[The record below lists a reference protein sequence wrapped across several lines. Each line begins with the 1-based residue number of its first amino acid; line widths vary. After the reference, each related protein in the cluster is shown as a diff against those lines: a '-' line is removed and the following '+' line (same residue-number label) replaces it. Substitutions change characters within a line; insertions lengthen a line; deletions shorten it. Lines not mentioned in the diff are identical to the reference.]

1 MAGAPPP
8 LDETIPLSAALA
20 RAGVG
25 PRQWRWP
32 LGEIDRPFEMR
43 RDPLVFDA
51 RSSAGNMVIHG
62 GPKSGKST
70 ALQTFILSAASLH
83 SPHEVSFYCLDY
95 GGGQL
100 RALQDLAHVG
110 SVASALEPERIRRT
124 FGELEQLLLSRQ
136 QREVFRDRGAN
147 GSTPDDGF
155 GEGFLVIDNL
165 YGFGRDN
172 TDQFNTRNPLLARV
186 TELVNVG
193 LAYGI
198 HVIITTPSWLEVPLA
213 MRDGLGLRLELRLH
227 DARDSNVRVVG
238 ALRRP
243 ADAVPHDQPG
253 RGLTMAAEHFL
264 FAAPELDAQT
274 NPVAAI
280 NARYPGMAA
289 PPVRL
294 LPTNL
299 APHAVGE
306 LYRGPDQL
314 VIGQREEDLAPVILD
329 LAANPLL
336 MVFGDARS
344 GKTTLLRHIIRT
356 VREHSTADR
365 VAFTVLDRRLHLV
378 DEPLFPDNEY
388 TANIDRI
395 IPAMLGLANL
405 IEARRPPAGMS
416 AAELSRWTFA
426 GHTHYLII
434 DDVDQVPDSP
444 AMTGPYIGQRPWT
457 PLIGLLAQ
465 AGDLGLRV
473 IVTGRATGS
482 AHLLMTSPL
491 LRRFNDLQATTLMLA
506 GNPADSGKIRGERFA
521 RLPAGRA
528 ILLTDSDSPTYVQL
542 INPLVDAAAV
552 SGETQQKGSQS

>member
-1 MAGAPPP
+1 M
-8 LDETIPLSAALA
+8 
-20 RAGVG
+20 
-25 PRQWRWP
+25 
-32 LGEIDRPFEMR
+32 
-43 RDPLVFDA
+43 
-51 RSSAGNMVIHG
+51 
-62 GPKSGKST
+62 
-70 ALQTFILSAASLH
+70 
-83 SPHEVSFYCLDY
+83 
-95 GGGQL
+95 
-100 RALQDLAHVG
+100 
-110 SVASALEPERIRRT
+110 
-124 FGELEQLLLSRQ
+124 
-136 QREVFRDRGAN
+136 
-147 GSTPDDGF
+147 
-155 GEGFLVIDNL
+155 
-165 YGFGRDN
+165 
-172 TDQFNTRNPLLARV
+172 
-186 TELVNVG
+186 
-193 LAYGI
+193 
-198 HVIITTPSWLEVPLA
+198 
-213 MRDGLGLRLELRLH
+213 
-227 DARDSNVRVVG
+227 
-238 ALRRP
+238 
-243 ADAVPHDQPG
+243 
-253 RGLTMAAEHFL
+253 
-264 FAAPELDAQT
+264 
-274 NPVAAI
+274 
-280 NARYPGMAA
+280 
-289 PPVRL
+289 
-294 LPTNL
+294 
-299 APHAVGE
+299 
-306 LYRGPDQL
+306 
-314 VIGQREEDLAPVILD
+314 IGQREEDLAPVILD

-416 AAELSRWTFA
+416 AAELSHWTFA